1 MIFQAILKILIWNY
15 KNMKILT
22 LLEQEAL
29 GILKQLEFGCAQ
41 FELIGGRRERESAKV
56 VEIPVNNI
64 KLTPLLKRGGNL
76 DAIERFLQSKGVN
89 FSTSF
94 DLIKR
99 PFKFPDGTIMEKT
112 VSGIIKGKNIQDI
125 KTKIE
130 ELIHKLNPKELAQE
144 DEEKNNKFPHKL
156 PRGTKWEN
164 FIIKFL
170 DEGNVYI
177 EVNKFKH
184 TANYKEMGFWGR
196 GKDPKPSMAWVF
208 LKVLAGY
215 NGEITIKDKGAKDK
229 YKKQKEELSE
239 ALQGYFSIDYD
250 PFFPYK
256 SSPEKRG
263 NSYKIKM
270 TLIPPPQIDNR
281 QSNTEEEEDDLGIK
295 KYLDEQCPP
304 INE

>member
-1 MIFQAILKILIWNY
+1 MKKLI
-15 KNMKILT
+15 
-22 LLEQEAL
+22 LLEQETL

-41 FELIGGRRERESAKV
+41 FELGGGGKENGSTKG

-64 KLTPLLKRGGNL
+64 ELTPLLKKAGVL
-76 DAIERFLQSKGVN
+76 DAVERFLQNNGLN

-99 PFKFPDGTIMEKT
+99 PCKFPDGTITEKT
-112 VSGIIKGKNIQDI
+112 VRGIIKGKNIQDI

-130 ELIHKLNPKELAQE
+130 EIINKLSSEELAQKE
-144 DEEKNNKFPHKL
+144 EEKKNKFPHKL

-184 TANYKEMGFWGR
+184 TASYKEMGFLGR
-196 GKDPKPSMAWVF
+196 GKDPQPSMTWVF

-256 SSPEKRG
+256 SSSEKQG

-270 TLIPPPQIDNR
+270 TLIPPPQTDNR

-295 KYLDEQCPP
+295 EYLDEQCPP